1 MRFRSTNLCWQCF
14 FHFKAIQRHTS
25 QDIGKKKG
33 VLGDERVLLLAKVNK
48 VWIALRNYKCKF
60 GSYSAKQN
68 LPIVFQKSVVPVDD
82 LALPGVSIT
91 VTTL

>member
-48 VWIALRNYKCKF
+48 VWIALR
-60 GSYSAKQN
+60 GVQGTISVN
-68 LPIVFQKSVVPVDD
+68 LEATVP
-82 LALPGVSIT
+82 
-91 VTTL
+91 